1 MGLIMQHSHLS
12 YTPSYEIITGDK
24 VFDSSAIRKK
34 IYKVHITHR
43 NVGGSAVVTVY
54 GRADRGSWV
63 SLGTL
68 SNYSNFTV
76 QEFDV
81 SGMSN
86 AKSFQLK
93 ITATTAAETPLSKDF
108 EINDI
113 NIIYRSKNVR

>member
-1 MGLIMQHSHLS
+1 M
-12 YTPSYEIITGDK
+12 
-24 VFDSSAIRKK
+24 
-34 IYKVHITHR
+34 
-43 NVGGSAVVTVY
+43 Y

-76 QEFDV
+76 EEFDV

-93 ITATTAAETPLSKDF
+93 ITQTGTLPKNF

-113 NIIYRSKNVR
+113 NIVYRSKNVR